1 MADYYQCE
9 ETETTTSQ
17 DNPISNIT
25 TNGYVVFIIFIILIF
40 LIVKNCDKFKLSF
53 TTLNKYLTFL
63 WIFINKYSTILWIF
77 IIIILIS
84 LIIYAIISVNV

>member
-9 ETETTTSQ
+9 ETETTSQ
-17 DNPISNIT
+17 DKPISNIT

-53 TTLNKYLTFL
+53 TTLNKYSTF
-63 WIFINKYSTILWIF
+63 LWIF

-84 LIIYAIISVNV
+84 LIIYAIISVNVPNVPKVQIQYA

>member
-9 ETETTTSQ
+9 ETTTSQ
-17 DNPISNIT
+17 DKPISDIT

-40 LIVKNCDKFKLSF
+40 LIVKNCNECKLFF
-53 TTLNKYLTFL
+53 TALNKYSAF
-63 WIFINKYSTILWIF
+63 LWIF

-84 LIIYAIISVNV
+84 LIIYAIISVNVPKVQIQYA